1 MHTVFG
7 NFCFFFWFLLFFFR
21 GRKTQNTYACHE
33 NVEHAARS
41 PADRR
46 QESLPWIG
54 KKYGCSLLASC
65 QKTTNRSTKRKI
77 TGTINCKCTPSS
89 LLESLTFLDFLSM
102 FASCSVWCWILN
114 VMALSPQ
121 QCARSQSSRHGQWNR
136 TWSGQADRPSLKN
149 PWLFLCNKAMIMV
162 SDDGYARPRDPCLFE
177 TTRTKH
183 SRHHLISNFNI
194 FDARAVPSTKPNPSA
209 PIIVIHVQNLIYG
222 NHFSVCFDEAC
233 SCNMPSTSWN
243 YRNINPSM
251 PSFHQLLD
259 ESIPSVSVS
268 ASAAVSACACAND
281 V

>member
-1 MHTVFG
+1 MKMWNMPPGRLPIEDKSHCLGLEKYTG
-7 NFCFFFWFLLFFFR
+7 ARCLLVA
-21 GRKTQNTYACHE
+21 RKQQTA
-33 NVEHAARS
+33 
-41 PADRR
+41 
-46 QESLPWIG
+46 L
-54 KKYGCSLLASC
+54 
-65 QKTTNRSTKRKI
+65 QKDKSQVQLIANAHP
-77 TGTINCKCTPSS
+77 GS
-89 LLESLTFLDFLSM
+89 LLESLTFLRLFKYVCFLFCVM
-102 FASCSVWCWILN
+102 LN
-114 VMALSPQ
+114 VTALSPQ

-136 TWSGQADRPSLKN
+136 TWSGQADRLSLKN
-149 PWLFLCNKAMIMV
+149 PWLLLCNKAMIMV

-183 SRHHLISNFNI
+183 SRHHLTSNFNI

-209 PIIVIHVQNLIYG
+209 PIIVIHVQNSIYG

-243 YRNINPSM
+243 YRTINPSM

-259 ESIPSVSVS
+259 ESIPSLSVS